1 MFPHERSLVAK
12 MKDEPFALIGVNSDG
27 KNTAALK
34 KKEFVEEKITWRSF
48 SCGEKGIRGEIPS
61 AWGVTGWPTLYLID
75 ADGRIQ
81 QKWIGG
87 QDGETLEKAIEPLV
101 AKAKP
106 GAKAPPAKK
115 AGAPR

>member
-12 MKDEPFALIGVNSDG
+12 MKDEPFALIGVNSDRDFAE
-27 KNTAALK
+27 KK
-34 KKEFVEEKITWRSF
+34 KKEFIEEKITWRSF
-48 SCGEKGIRGEIPS
+48 SCGEQGTMGEIPS
-61 AWGVTGWPTLYLID
+61 NWGVTGWPTLYLID

-101 AKAKP
+101 AKAKA